1 MISKTNKNEILWL
14 GFFLL
19 LLSPSLA
26 GGYDEIAVPVGIYR
40 LEVWHP
46 EYGTKAL
53 TVNLVR
59 EREVQA
65 VNLDLKKTR

>member
-1 MISKTNKNEILWL
+1 MISKTNKSEILWL

-26 GGYDEIAVPVGIYR
+26 GGYDEIAVPVGNYR

-53 TVNLVR
+53 TLNLVR
-59 EREVQA
+59 EGEVLA
-65 VNLDLKKTR
+65 VDVDLKRTW